1 MHDGGSLPA
10 TRETTGAQHVELQL
24 AKPVWPPT
32 KETKQSKSSSVRSM
46 WVQHNMPFTLKR
58 NRYNVVTALQV
69 IVDIEPKSNIQH
81 TMNNDLNRYIKT
93 LQYKLVRPWKPQCSN
108 LGIHRH
114 CPNNKTGH
122 NPFCQHPWIQ
132 DQLVNAK
139 TQMAN
144 NHMKLSDCTGMAKL

>member
-1 MHDGGSLPA
+1 
-10 TRETTGAQHVELQL
+10 
-24 AKPVWPPT
+24 
-32 KETKQSKSSSVRSM
+32 
-46 WVQHNMPFTLKR
+46 
-58 NRYNVVTALQV
+58 
-69 IVDIEPKSNIQH
+69 
-81 TMNNDLNRYIKT
+81 MNNDLNRYIKT

-144 NHMKLSDCTGMAKL
+144 NHMKLSDCTGMAKLHREDAAIMSQIESVVMDSDLFCCPGCV